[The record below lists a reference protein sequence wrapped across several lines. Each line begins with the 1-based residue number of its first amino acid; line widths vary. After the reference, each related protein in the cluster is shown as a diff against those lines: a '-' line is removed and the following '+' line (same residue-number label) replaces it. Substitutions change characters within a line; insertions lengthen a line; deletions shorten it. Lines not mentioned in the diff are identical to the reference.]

1 MKIYDIS
8 IALRPDMTV
17 WPGDPAFEAEPARSI
32 AAGAHCNVTKLSM
45 TSHTGT
51 HVDAPLHFID
61 GAAGVD
67 GIDLH
72 RLVGPAEVLDCT
84 GMRAVTAATLRGR
97 IKPEVI
103 PLLKTDASAMPD
115 GQPFREDY
123 VPVGE
128 DAARYLAETG
138 VKAVGIDYLSVA
150 PFKDG
155 VPVHRTLLGAGI
167 IAIEGLR
174 LAAVPPGRYTLL
186 CLPLKITG
194 CDGAPARVILID
206 DLKP

>member
-8 IALRPDMTV
+8 ISLRPDMAV
-17 WPGDPAFEAEPARSI
+17 WPGDPAFGAEPACSI
-32 AAGAHCNVTKLSM
+32 AAGAHCNVTKLHM

-61 GAAGVD
+61 GAQSVD
-67 GIDLH
+67 QIDLQ

-84 GMRAVTAATLRGR
+84 GMKSVTAAALRGR

-103 PLLKTDASAMPD
+103 PLLKTDASAMGD

-123 VPVGE
+123 VALAE
-128 DAARYLAETG
+128 DAARYLAEAG
-138 VKAVGIDYLSVA
+138 VKAVGVDYLSVA

-155 VPVHRTLLGAGI
+155 VPVHRVLLGAGI

-174 LAAVPPGRYTLL
+174 LAAVPPGNYTLA
-186 CLPLKITG
+186 CLPLRIKK
-194 CDGAPARVILID
+194 CDGAPARAILIG
-206 DLKP
+206 